1 MAEVP
6 TKSTI
11 KQLGLLQSMRDELA
25 DQKKIIKDNADN
37 VKDGILTQNQ
47 MLEAQTGIRE
57 LSKNRTRAETKIR
70 TIQRKDAKKRTAD
83 EKIALAAAKIS
94 LKTIT
99 GELNES
105 QQMLDGQKSLMEDAA
120 KARGVS
126 VEKFTELKGTF
137 EEATQKLEELKEQQ
151 AKLVLAGKGDAVLAK
166 KIQNAEKRK
175 ERREAKLEGGR
186 LTRAKDA
193 IKAAAYQATTLT
205 GILGGIKGLGKAG
218 AGGAGK
224 VGKGAAKGVKSMFG
238 LIMKGAMLALLPAIL
253 LFFNS
258 PLWTKTKTF
267 LMETAL
273 PAIMKFYHDAIVPA
287 FTFIKEKILPII
299 MKFFG
304 FLKDTMLPIVMNVF
318 GKLFDNIGAL
328 FGTLGEAFQKFSDG
342 DIIGGIV
349 DMFKGIATF
358 IFGLIDIAITF
369 LYSTIAGIFGFEGTD
384 SVFGSIS
391 KFFTDM
397 YDKVVGYISGG
408 WEFIKEKLATAFGAI
423 TQIGEWLGGIF
434 TKVITYIK
442 GIFGFSE
449 DGFKFPN
456 LIDLLYAPL
465 NLAVNFLKS
474 IFKFGDPDKPFKL
487 SEFIGDIFSKIIAWF
502 ENIFKVDFS
511 QLLADIVPEF
521 IKDSWLG
528 RKLGLSSGG
537 EEDIGEGSG
546 IESDAQTRA
555 KIEEERQKGNIAD
568 ITGQVDEYGGM
579 SDALNRR
586 QLEKDV
592 AAGNSGGGGNII
604 TANQVSTTKNITSQ
618 TNVSPVVDADPVVQ
632 KLTYDMD

>member
-1 MAEVP
+1 MAEAP

-11 KQLGLLQSMRDELA
+11 KELGLLQSMRDELA
-25 DQKKIIKDNADN
+25 DQKKILKDNADN

-47 MLEAQTGIRE
+47 MLAAQEGIRK
-57 LSKNRTRAETKIR
+57 LSSNRTRAENKIR

-94 LKTIT
+94 LKTVT
-99 GELNES
+99 GEINES
-105 QQMLDGQKSLMEDAA
+105 QVMLDGQKSLMEDAA

-126 VEKFTELKGTF
+126 VEKFMELKGTF
-137 EEATQKLEELKEQQ
+137 EEANIKLEEMKEQQ
-151 AKLVLAGKGDAVLAK
+151 AKLVLAGKGDAILAK
-166 KIQNAEKRK
+166 KIQNQEKRK
-175 ERREAKLEGGR
+175 ERREQKLEGGR

-193 IKAAAYQATTLT
+193 IKAAAFQATTLT
-205 GILGGIKGLGKAG
+205 GILGGIKSIGKAG
-218 AGGAGK
+218 AGGASKGGK
-224 VGKGAAKGVKSMFG
+224 RAAKGMKSMFG

-299 MKFFG
+299 VKFFG
-304 FLKDTMLPIVMNVF
+304 FLKDTMLPIVVNVF
-318 GKLFDNIGAL
+318 QKLFGKI
-328 FGTLGEAFQKFSDG
+328 GTLFSDLGGAFKKFADG
-342 DIIGGIV
+342 DIIGGII
-349 DMFKGIATF
+349 DLFIGIPKF
-358 IFGLIDIAITF
+358 LFGLIDIGITLLF
-369 LYSTIAGIFGFEGTD
+369 STIAGIFGMEGTD
-384 SVFGSIS
+384 SVFGSI
-391 KFFTDM
+391 KNFFIDM
-397 YDKVVGYISGG
+397 KDKVVGYISGG
-408 WEFIKEKLATAFGAI
+408 WEFIKEKLAAAFGAI

-434 TKVITYIK
+434 TEVITYIK

-456 LIDLLYAPL
+456 LIDIVYLPL
-465 NLAVNFLKS
+465 NLAINFLKK

-487 SEFIGDIFSKIIAWF
+487 SEFIGEIFTKIVAWF
-502 ENIFKVDFS
+502 ENLFNIDFS

-528 RKLGLSSGG
+528 RKLGLSSGSD
-537 EEDIGEGSG
+537 EDIGQGSG

-555 KIEEERQKGNIAD
+555 KIEEQRQKGNIAD
-568 ITGQVDEYGGM
+568 ISGQVDPMGGM

-592 AAGNSGGGGNII
+592 VAGNSGGTII
-604 TANQVSTTKNITSQ
+604 TTNQVSTTKNVNSQ
-618 TNVSPVVDADPVVQ
+618 TNVSPVVDVDPVVE

>member
-1 MAEVP
+1 MAEAP

-11 KQLGLLQSMRDELA
+11 KQLGLLQSMRDELS
-25 DQKKIIKDNADN
+25 DQKKILKDNADN

-47 MLEAQTGIRE
+47 MLEAQDGIRK
-57 LSKNRTRAETKIR
+57 LSANRTRAENKIKK
-70 TIQRKDAKKRTAD
+70 IQKIDAKKRSAK
-83 EKIALAAAKIS
+83 EKKDLATAKIT
-94 LKTIT
+94 LKTVT

-105 QQMLDGQKSLMEDAA
+105 QELMDSQKSLMVDAA

-126 VEKFTELKGTF
+126 VEKFMELKGTF
-137 EEATQKLEELKEQQ
+137 EEANIKLEEMKAQQ
-151 AKLVLAGKGDAVLAK
+151 AKLVLAGKGDAILAK
-166 KIQNAEKRK
+166 KIQNQEKRK
-175 ERREAKLEGGR
+175 ERREQKLEGGR

-193 IKAAAYQATTLT
+193 IKAAAFQATTLT
-205 GILGGIKGLGKAG
+205 GILGGIKSIGQAG
-218 AGGAGK
+218 AGGASKGGK
-224 VGKGAAKGVKSMFG
+224 RAAKGMKSMFG

-342 DIIGGIV
+342 DIIGGII

-369 LYSTIAGIFGFEGTD
+369 LYSTIAGIFGLEGTD
-384 SVFGSIS
+384 SVFGSIG

-456 LIDLLYAPL
+456 LFDLAFAGIDLAI
-465 NLAVNFLKS
+465 NTIRG
-474 IFKFGDPDKPFKL
+474 IFGFGDSEEDFKL
-487 SEFIGDIFSKIIAWF
+487 SKFIGDIFTKIVAWF
-502 ENIFKVDFS
+502 ENLFNIDFS
-511 QLLADIVPEF
+511 KLLADIVPEF

-528 RKLGLSSGG
+528 RKLGLSSGSD
-537 EEDIGEGSG
+537 EDIGQGSG

-555 KIEEERQKGNIAD
+555 KIEEQRQKGNIAD
-568 ITGQVDEYGGM
+568 ISGQVDPMGGM

-592 AAGNSGGGGNII
+592 VAGNSGGTII
-604 TANQVSTTKNITSQ
+604 TTNQVSTTKNVNAT
-618 TNVSPVVDADPVVQ
+618 TNVSSVTDGDPILEAVTLNVE
-632 KLTYDMD
+632 